1 MRESNIVDQVLFA
14 GWQEEVPSILAISDI
29 LVLPSL
35 SEGLPFVVPEA
46 MASGLPV
53 VATRVGGIPEAVI
66 EGETGFLVEPAS
78 ASGLEQALVRML
90 DDRNL
95 MRNMGAKGQQRA
107 FREFNV
113 DSMVGD
119 TCALYSTLL

>member
-1 MRESNIVDQVLFA
+1 
-14 GWQEEVPSILAISDI
+14 
-29 LVLPSL
+29 
-35 SEGLPFVVPEA
+35 

-95 MRNMGAKGQQRA
+95 MRDMGTKGQQRA

-113 DSMVGD
+113 ERMVGD
-119 TCALYSTLL
+119 KCELYSTLL

>member
-1 MRESNIVDQVLFA
+1 M
-14 GWQEEVPSILAISDI
+14 PSILAISDM

-53 VATRVGGIPEAVI
+53 IATRVGGIPEAVI

-113 DSMVGD
+113 DRMVGD